1 MITAHKK
8 HHGKCIPK
16 ATKLTIALQAIQGK
30 RTVSDISRE
39 HDVSRTT
46 VYKQKDKALTAAN
59 QAFEPEDNQVLFY
72 IPVTKEA
79 RQNNLYNPPMQ

>member
-8 HHGKCIPK
+8 HHGKCISQ

-30 RTVSDISRE
+30 QTVSDISRE

-46 VYKQKDKALTAAN
+46 VYKQKDKAWGHRQLILVIAN
-59 QAFEPEDNQVLFY
+59 F
-72 IPVTKEA
+72 K
-79 RQNNLYNPPMQ
+79 R